1 MLIYSEI
8 DTKVLKVP
16 KIKVSKSLS
25 LISSPMLKTKFSM
38 IYCFIPLLP
47 SSDYF
52 MQMPSA
58 LLTAIS
64 LIRVVIILG
73 LCMFHF

>member
-38 IYCFIPLLP
+38 IYSFILLLP

-58 LLTAIS
+58 LLTAIN
-64 LIRVVIILG
+64 LIRVVIILR